1 LSLWLPRGAPQAKFH
16 GQFKKGIQNEK
27 RRHGNKGKSAIEEEE
42 PRQDELNDQIVEH
55 VRMTTSLI
63 EDRRVS
69 LMEIRKMLT
78 RALRQRSLGY
88 RKRIDYIVG
97 YLNRAFP

>member
-1 LSLWLPRGAPQAKFH
+1 
-16 GQFKKGIQNEK
+16 
-27 RRHGNKGKSAIEEEE
+27 
-42 PRQDELNDQIVEH
+42 
-55 VRMTTSLI
+55 MTTSLI